1 MKITNIKFNDFI
13 VDKHLRIDS
22 KFHNF
27 YSKKKWNV
35 FGVPESKRIKLKEVI
50 YEEYKKFE
58 MEEGNTYKGIPT
70 GQKYINKYGL
80 IDNYNLV
87 CIDDCPNRIK
97 YKISKDNI
105 LISSLRLAKAPATY
119 FENINLG
126 EYIFSNGFYIFRV
139 KNNWNK
145 KYITKILQLDK
156 IKSMLDNNIYRGIGI
171 SSYKVDDL
179 LEIEIRNIPIKEQ
192 LEILEKIA
200 PFEEEVLKLIL
211 EKEDTQEIIDT
222 VFQNYFDYD
231 YCTFEQLKAINNQ
244 NNKFETFAN
253 NRDLRFSSK
262 FHKDSGKFVM
272 NELTKTDYKKL
283 KDFISEPIVLG
294 ASISPSDFDENGS
307 AYFLSMATI
316 KSLEVELDDTQLVSD
331 NYYAEKKQ
339 DKSIKINDIIIAR
352 SGVAIGKTAIVLN
365 EFDGIFADF
374 TMRIRMNA
382 QHCIPMFAY
391 YYFRSKYFQYL
402 IEVNKKGVQ
411 NQNIFP
417 SMIREF
423 PIPNI
428 SLTEQAIIVKQIQEK
443 IDKQNEID
451 NRIEKIQKTV
461 MEIVE
466 KSINL

>member
-1 MKITNIKFNDFI
+1 MK
-13 VDKHLRIDS
+13 
-22 KFHNF
+22 
-27 YSKKKWNV
+27 
-35 FGVPESKRIKLKEVI
+35 G
-50 YEEYKKFE
+50 
-58 MEEGNTYKGIPT
+58 
-70 GQKYINKYGL
+70 GL
-80 IDNYNLV
+80 
-87 CIDDCPNRIK
+87 
-97 YKISKDNI
+97 
-105 LISSLRLAKAPATY
+105 
-119 FENINLG
+119 
-126 EYIFSNGFYIFRV
+126 
-139 KNNWNK
+139 
-145 KYITKILQLDK
+145 
-156 IKSMLDNNIYRGIGI
+156 
-171 SSYKVDDL
+171 
-179 LEIEIRNIPIKEQ
+179 
-192 LEILEKIA
+192 
-200 PFEEEVLKLIL
+200 
-211 EKEDTQEIIDT
+211 
-222 VFQNYFDYD
+222 DYD

-262 FHKDSGKFVM
+262 FHRDSGKFVM

-283 KDFISEPIVLG
+283 KNFISEPIVLG